1 MNLAAN
7 IAPHLPY
14 LRRFS
19 RALTGSQHSGD
30 AYVAALLEAL
40 IADPAQFEGGTNMRA
55 SLYRSYC
62 RLWESISLNLKKP
75 NISQDWEASAQRQL
89 ATIAPQ
95 ARNGRNQLFAKLS
108 GPCHAAFVSDWVMK
122 NSAYC
127 GFFCELFASSW
138 FSKSVNRS
146 GTGCCATSS

>member
-40 IADPAQFEGGTNMRA
+40 IADPAQFEG
-55 SLYRSYC
+55 
-62 RLWESISLNLKKP
+62 
-75 NISQDWEASAQRQL
+75 
-89 ATIAPQ
+89 API
-95 ARNGRNQLFAKLS
+95 
-108 GPCHAAFVSDWVMK
+108 
-122 NSAYC
+122 C
-127 GFFCELFASSW
+127 GFRSIAAIAGCG
-138 FSKSVNRS
+138 NRS
-146 GTGCCATSS
+146 R